1 VWPLRCDVHGMRQW
15 RKSFNLLV
23 IQTQTGRYNFT
34 QRVSQRTQSPDVSK
48 RSRVLP
54 DALHPYTFISREEPC
69 CQHGSLQP
77 SCRFSHVANSSEIR
91 TAIQHQS
98 GLPHTTRKS
107 NTTRAYSHYFPT
119 RCSISANMLVSS
131 LFRSIN
137 APRNRNVDFC
147 GWRNAQPLLTA
158 RVL

>member
-1 VWPLRCDVHGMRQW
+1 MEKILQSLSHPNPN
-15 RKSFNLLV
+15 RKGQFHPENESENPV
-23 IQTQTGRYNFT
+23 A
-34 QRVSQRTQSPDVSK
+34 DVSK
-48 RSRVLP
+48 RSCVLP

-91 TAIQHQS
+91 TAIQHQP